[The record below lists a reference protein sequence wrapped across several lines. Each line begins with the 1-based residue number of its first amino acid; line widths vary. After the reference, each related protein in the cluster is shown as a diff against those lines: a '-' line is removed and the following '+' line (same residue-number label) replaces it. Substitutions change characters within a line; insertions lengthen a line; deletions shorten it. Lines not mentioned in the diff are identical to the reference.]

1 MWEQQQLTPNKL
13 AIFLP
18 ESFEWLI
25 LMSGLIKV
33 EFAVLDHTE
42 DYADS
47 RRFMSWEQFYTDLLR
62 TLTRDIDYMR
72 YRKESLPD
80 YYLHEGS
87 VAKIKE
93 QIKGIRL
100 ADED

>member
-33 EFAVLDHTE
+33 ESAVLDHTE

-72 YRKESLPD
+72 YRKETLPD

-87 VAKIKE
+87 VVKIKE

-100 ADED
+100 ADE